1 MKMERWIMHVDMDA
15 FYASIEQREH
25 PQYRGLPVIVGG
37 QSGRGVVATASYEAR
52 AFGVHSAMSMAEARR
67 RCPDAVFLPGDHA
80 LYRRV
85 SAQIQAI
92 FHEFAPIV
100 EPLALDEAFL
110 DLTGME
116 ALAGDLQAYA
126 ARLKARI
133 REEVGLVASV
143 GLAPN
148 KFLAKLAS
156 DFRKPDGLVVIGQT
170 EGMEFVRDLPIEAL
184 WGVGRK
190 TAAALRRMGYEKVG
204 MLAEAD
210 ALKLAQTF
218 GVLAHRIVALANAR
232 DDRPVEGERAPHSI
246 GNEITFDE
254 DLQKREE
261 VERILLALAEKVGW
275 RLRTAG
281 YAARCIT
288 IKIRY
293 ASFQTITRSK
303 TLAEPTRFDEAI
315 HRAASALFDG
325 CRMQGGIRLLGV
337 TGGQLCRNEQGA
349 LFDAGGER
357 RTALY
362 AAVDGLR
369 ERFGRRIIQKA
380 ALVEKQ
386 E

>member
-1 MKMERWIMHVDMDA
+1 MERWIMHVDMDA
-15 FYASIEQREH
+15 FYASIEQRDH

-37 QSGRGVVATASYEAR
+37 QSSRGVVATASYEAR
-52 AFGVHSAMSMAEARR
+52 AFGVHSAMSMAEAHR
-67 RCPDAVFLPGDHA
+67 RCPGAIFLPGDHA

-85 SAQIQAI
+85 SAQICAI
-92 FHEFAPIV
+92 FREYAPVV

-116 ALAGDLQAYA
+116 ALAGDLRAYA

-133 REEVGLVASV
+133 LEEVGLVASV

-156 DFRKPDGLVVIGQT
+156 DYRKPDGLVVIGQT
-170 EGMEFVRDLPIEAL
+170 EGKDFVRDLPIEAL
-184 WGVGRK
+184 WGVGGK

-204 MLAEAD
+204 MLASAD
-210 ALKLAQTF
+210 PLKLAPIF
-218 GVLAHRIVALANAR
+218 GVLAHRIVALANAQ
-232 DDRPVEGERAPHSI
+232 DDRPVEDDRAPQSI

-254 DLQKREE
+254 DLRKREE
-261 VERILLALAEKVGW
+261 VERVLLALAEKVGW

-281 YAARCIT
+281 YAARCVT
-288 IKIRY
+288 IKVRY

-303 TLAEPTRFDEAI
+303 TLAEPTRFDETI
-315 HRAASALFDG
+315 YQAAVALFRG
-325 CRMQGGIRLLGV
+325 CQMQGGIRLIGV

-349 LFDAGGER
+349 LFGVESAR
-357 RTALY
+357 RKSLY

-369 ERFGRRIIQKA
+369 ERFGRQIIQKA
-380 ALVEKQ
+380 ALVERK